1 MCDVCRHTPCDSRC
15 PNAPEIPSVFICSGC
30 GKDIYEGDTYY
41 DILGEQFC
49 EVCIVDAKK
58 EAVYDPY

>member
-1 MCDVCRHTPCDSRC
+1 MCEICRHNPCDSRC
-15 PNAPEIPSVFICSGC
+15 PNAPGPPSVFICSGC
-30 GKDIYEGDTYY
+30 GLDIYDGEDYY

-49 EVCIVDAKK
+49 TDCIESAKK